1 MSEASEGTPT
11 EVWLVRHGET
21 EWSRDGRHTGTT
33 DLPLTADGEDQA
45 RRLLGHLDPAA
56 FDQVWSSPR
65 QRALR
70 TAALAGFGGEHAP
83 EVVPEL
89 AEWDYGDY
97 EGVTSDQIHQTVP
110 DWTIWTHGAPGGE
123 SVHQA
128 RIRFEGVVQRL
139 QTTGVPRVLCFGH
152 GHALRALSL
161 CWLDLGF
168 AVGERFPLG
177 TGTVS
182 VLGWAK
188 GDPALER
195 WNSRP

>member
-1 MSEASEGTPT
+1 MSNEVQT

-33 DLPLTADGEDQA
+33 DLPLTATGEEQA

-65 QRALR
+65 QRAR
-70 TAALAGFGGEHAP
+70 TTAELAGFSGEDAP
-83 EVVPEL
+83 QIVPEL

-97 EGVTSDQIHQTVP
+97 EGETSDQIHEATP

-123 SVHQA
+123 SVDQA
-128 RIRFEGVVQRL
+128 RARFEGVVRRL
-139 QTTGVPRVLCFGH
+139 QTSGAARVLCFAH
-152 GHALRALSL
+152 GHSLRALSL
-161 CWLDLGF
+161 CWMDLGF
-168 AVGERFPLG
+168 AVGERFPLE

-195 WNSRP
+195 WNCRP